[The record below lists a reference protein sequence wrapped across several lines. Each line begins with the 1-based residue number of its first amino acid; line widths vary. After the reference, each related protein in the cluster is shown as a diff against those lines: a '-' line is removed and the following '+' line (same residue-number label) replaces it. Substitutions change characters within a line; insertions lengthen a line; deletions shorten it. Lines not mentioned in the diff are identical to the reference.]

1 MAQNLAG
8 QSKKLIGMPSLTHR
22 HVDTKDRKLETKPIV
37 ISDILRIVLLTSA
50 FLLFVTFSF
59 QMFLLLTGIPGHT
72 LRLGALRPRT
82 LNPGKALL

>member
-1 MAQNLAG
+1 MAQNLAV
-8 QSKKLIGMPSLTHR
+8 QSKKLIGMPSLTHG

-59 QMFLLLTGIPGHT
+59 QMFLLTGIPGHT
-72 LRLGALRPRT
+72 LRLGTLRPRT
-82 LNPGKALL
+82 LDPGKALL